1 MSKNFRNKKNTLL
14 NFILNDS
21 SKEYSKQTIIGLFR
35 SILEPLIEAPSQEG
49 LVLFRLNDLEGVSS
63 VIKRIEF
70 SGAAVY
76 SFNDNLNSDKIL
88 NIEKENIWESVE
100 FVMVLAPRYSAV
112 LVWDYS
118 SAQKQEFSEICLIYN
133 SKTVADVAKVI
144 FNNSTIDL
152 NEYLTTFAPDR
163 RENNILNVSI
173 NKIVNCFNSVNEEIV
188 MNEAEKETLVKSEE
202 MLQEYEYTSD
212 KAKFIAH
219 EIKNHLSI
227 IDLYAK
233 IAEKRINSINLDDEN
248 QKSINNAITNIRNA
262 KYAITQFVNELKNF
276 ARPILVEKKLI
287 PIIDDVINLTLPKAN
302 EKNICIEKNC
312 KEDVRIHIDEIKFQS
327 VLINL
332 IYNAIEAIDENKK
345 ITISFEQKKNNFAQI
360 IVSDNGDGI
369 KEDIQD
375 KIFHKGFTTK
385 SIGNGLGLHIC
396 KTLMKE
402 QYGEINLLKSDSNGT
417 HFEVLIPII

>member
-1 MSKNFRNKKNTLL
+1 MSKNFRNQKNTLQ

-49 LVLFRLNDLEGVSS
+49 LVLFRLNDSEGVSS

-70 SGAAVY
+70 SNATVY

-88 NIEKENIWESVE
+88 NIEKDNLWESVE
-100 FVMVLAPRYSAV
+100 FVLVLAPRYSAV

-118 SAQKQEFSEICLIYN
+118 LAQKQDFSEICLIYN
-133 SKTVADVAKVI
+133 SKAVTDVAKVI

-152 NEYLTTFAPDR
+152 SEFLTTFAPDR
-163 RENNILNVSI
+163 RENNLLNVSI
-173 NKIVNCFNSVNEEIV
+173 NKIVGCLNSVNEEIV

-227 IDLYAK
+227 IDLYTK
-233 IAEKRINSINLDDEN
+233 IAEKRIDTINMDEEN
-248 QKSINNAITNIRNA
+248 QKSIKNAINSISNA
-262 KYAITQFVNELKNF
+262 KYSITQFIEELKNF
-276 ARPILVEKKLI
+276 AQPILVEKKLI

-312 KEDVRIHIDEIKFQS
+312 KEDARIHIDEIKFQS

-332 IYNAIEAIDENKK
+332 IYNAIEAIEENRK

-360 IVSDNGDGI
+360 IISDNGNGI
-369 KEDIQD
+369 KNEIQD
-375 KIFHKGFTTK
+375 KIFKKGFTTK
-385 SIGNGLGLHIC
+385 STGNGLGLHIC

-417 HFEVLIPII
+417 QFEVLIPII